1 MMVLIAVVLS
11 LAIVFLVGYLVGFLH
26 GRDAGEAA
34 TYDAVERW
42 YEGRGSR

>member
-1 MMVLIAVVLS
+1 MIFVAIG
-11 LAIVFLVGYLVGFLH
+11 LAILTVFLVGYLVGFLH

-42 YEGRGSR
+42 YETRK